1 VPQLPKIKVVKCAPR
16 FEAVARE
23 RFPGA
28 RIELD
33 KGLDDEWLLQRVDFA
48 WTVGRPERG
57 RSRTNLFSGSLSNGP
72 RHVLTGER
80 TIDDAIEDMR
90 IDRFGEHDDATHLGC
105 LNQLVDRL
113 RVHATH
119 YN

>member
-1 VPQLPKIKVVKCAPR
+1 VPAAASANVPQLPKIKVVKCAPR

-48 WTVGRPERG
+48 WTVGKAG
-57 RSRTNLFSGSLSNGP
+57 AGP
-72 RHVLTGER
+72 
-80 TIDDAIEDMR
+80 IED
-90 IDRFGEHDDATHLGC
+90 
-105 LNQLVDRL
+105 
-113 RVHATH
+113 
-119 YN
+119 